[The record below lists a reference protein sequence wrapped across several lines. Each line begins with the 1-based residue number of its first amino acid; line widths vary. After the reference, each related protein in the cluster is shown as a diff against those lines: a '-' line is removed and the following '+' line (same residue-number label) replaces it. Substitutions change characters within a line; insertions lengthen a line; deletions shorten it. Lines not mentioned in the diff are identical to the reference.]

1 MSTARPWEGTVRMGF
16 RSVFEKTLTDLTGWK
31 SAVWMIPLVTLFMVG
46 SVWMACTEQQASLQM
61 RTYFT
66 TSQLLLLAYF
76 ILSGFFIAMLVSA
89 SAAGFIAKEEND
101 GTLLLL
107 ASKPIRRRDILL
119 GKLAALVVRTIL
131 LEAVLLILVALIS
144 HFVLHVEENALL
156 SFLRA
161 VLWLLFY
168 SVLTICLFGAIAAAL
183 SALTR
188 NLVVIMV
195 VMAVLVMICFIVGP
209 MIRSM
214 MPADGGFYIRYH
226 LYSVDLSYHLQNAFV
241 PFWAQ
246 ASGGEIIPQYSNWFG
261 FQWIVTRSD
270 NGLEYDL
277 VRSSGYVSPA
287 VSIVVVLLI
296 AAVAM
301 SVALRALERKEIH

>member
-1 MSTARPWEGTVRMGF
+1 MGF
-16 RSVFEKTLTDLTGWK
+16 RSVFEKTLTDLSGWK
-31 SAVWMIPLVTLFMVG
+31 SALLMFPLMTLFMVG
-46 SVWMACTEQQASLQM
+46 SVALACTEPQVSLQM

-76 ILSGFFIAMLVSA
+76 ILSGFFISLLVSA
-89 SAAGFIAKEEND
+89 SAAGFIAREEND

-119 GKLAALVVRTIL
+119 GKLAALFVRTIL
-131 LEAVLLILVALIS
+131 LEAVLLVLVALIS
-144 HFVLHVEENALL
+144 RFVLHLEENALI

-168 SVLTICLFGAIAAAL
+168 SVLTILLFGTISVAL
-183 SALTR
+183 SALTK

-226 LYSVDLSYHLQNAFV
+226 LYYVDISYHLQNAFV

-246 ASGGEIIPQYSNWFG
+246 ASGGEIIPQYSSWFG
-261 FQWIVTRSD
+261 FRWIVPHPD
-270 NGLEYDL
+270 GGPYDP
-277 VRSSGYVSPA
+277 VRPVGYVSPA
-287 VSIVVVLLI
+287 ASIVVVLLI
-296 AAVAM
+296 SAAAM
-301 SVALRALERKEIH
+301 ALALRAVERKEIH

>member
-1 MSTARPWEGTVRMGF
+1 MDDPAGDPVHGAF
-16 RSVFEKTLTDLTGWK
+16 CTDELRRT
-31 SAVWMIPLVTLFMVG
+31 
-46 SVWMACTEQQASLQM
+46 ASLPPDADLS
-61 RTYFT
+61 
-66 TSQLLLLAYF
+66 SQLLLLSYF
-76 ILSGFFIAMLVSA
+76 ILSGFFISLLVSA

-144 HFVLHVEENALL
+144 SFVLHLEENALM

-183 SALTR
+183 SALTK

-195 VMAVLVMICFIVGP
+195 VMAVLVMICFIIGP

-214 MPADGGFYIRYH
+214 LPADGGFYIRYH
-226 LYSVDLSYHLQNAFV
+226 LHYADISYHLQNAFV

-246 ASGGEIIPQYSNWFG
+246 ASGGEIVPQYSNW
-261 FQWIVTRSD
+261 
-270 NGLEYDL
+270 
-277 VRSSGYVSPA
+277 
-287 VSIVVVLLI
+287 
-296 AAVAM
+296 
-301 SVALRALERKEIH
+301 

>member
-1 MSTARPWEGTVRMGF
+1 MGF

-31 SAVWMIPLVTLFMVG
+31 SALWMIPLMTLFMVG
-46 SVWMACTEQQASLQM
+46 NVWMACFEQQASLQM

-66 TSQLLLLAYF
+66 TSQLLLLSYF
-76 ILSGFFIAMLVSA
+76 LLSGFFIAMLVSA

-119 GKLAALVVRTIL
+119 GKLAALLARTIL

-144 HFVLHVEENALL
+144 HFVLHLEENALS

-168 SVLTICLFGAIAAAL
+168 SVLTIVLFGAIASAL
-183 SALTR
+183 STLTK

-195 VMAVLVMICFIVGP
+195 VMAVLVMICFIIGP

-214 MPADGGFYIRYH
+214 LPADGGFYIRYH
-226 LYSVDLSYHLQNAFV
+226 LYYVDISYHLQNAFV

-246 ASGGEIIPQYSNWFG
+246 ASGGEIVPQYSNWFG
-261 FQWIVTRSD
+261 FKWIVPQPD
-270 NGLEYDL
+270 GGPYDPIEPI
-277 VRSSGYVSPA
+277 GYVSPA
-287 VSIVVVLLI
+287 VSTVVVLLTS
-296 AAVAM
+296 ALALV
-301 SVALRALERKEIH
+301 VALRAVERKEIH

>member
-1 MSTARPWEGTVRMGF
+1 MGF

-31 SAVWMIPLVTLFMVG
+31 SALWMIPLMTLFMVG
-46 SVWMACTEQQASLQM
+46 NVWMACFEQQASLQM

-66 TSQLLLLAYF
+66 TSQLLLLSYF
-76 ILSGFFIAMLVSA
+76 LLSGFFIAMLVSA

-119 GKLAALVVRTIL
+119 GKLAALLARTIL

-144 HFVLHVEENALL
+144 HFVLHLEENALI

-168 SVLTICLFGAIAAAL
+168 SVLTIVLFGAIASAL
-183 SALTR
+183 STLTK

-195 VMAVLVMICFIVGP
+195 VMAVLVMICFIIGP

-214 MPADGGFYIRYH
+214 LPADGGFYIRYH
-226 LYSVDLSYHLQNAFV
+226 LYYVDISYHLQNAFV

-246 ASGGEIIPQYSNWFG
+246 ASGGEIVPQYSNWFG
-261 FQWIVTRSD
+261 FKWIVPQPD
-270 NGLEYDL
+270 GGPYDPIEPI
-277 VRSSGYVSPA
+277 GYVSPA
-287 VSIVVVLLI
+287 VSTVVVLLTS
-296 AAVAM
+296 ALALV
-301 SVALRALERKEIH
+301 VALRAVERKEIH

>member
-1 MSTARPWEGTVRMGF
+1 MGF

-31 SAVWMIPLVTLFMVG
+31 SALWMIPLMTLFMVG
-46 SVWMACTEQQASLQM
+46 NVWMACFEQQASLQM

-66 TSQLLLLAYF
+66 TSQLLLLSYF
-76 ILSGFFIAMLVSA
+76 LLSGFFIAMLVSA

-119 GKLAALVVRTIL
+119 GKLAALLARTIL

-144 HFVLHVEENALL
+144 HFVLHLEENALI

-168 SVLTICLFGAIAAAL
+168 SVLTIVLFGAIASAL
-183 SALTR
+183 STLTK

-195 VMAVLVMICFIVGP
+195 VMAVLVMICFIIGP

-214 MPADGGFYIRYH
+214 LPADGGFYIRYH
-226 LYSVDLSYHLQNAFV
+226 LYYVDISYHLQNAFV

-246 ASGGEIIPQYSNWFG
+246 ASGGEIVPQYSNWFG
-261 FQWIVTRSD
+261 FKWIVPQPD
-270 NGLEYDL
+270 GGPYDPIEPI
-277 VRSSGYVSPA
+277 GYVSPA
-287 VSIVVVLLI
+287 VSMVVVLLTS
-296 AAVAM
+296 ALALV
-301 SVALRALERKEIH
+301 VALRAVERKEIH